1 MITDGKIKVNNK
13 EYKLIGNDNVTIY
26 ANILMD
32 ISVPSGLI
40 ATVNEN
46 NELSVWE
53 FTKME
58 RYYTALHK
66 DLVIKN
72 AKEWEHCT
80 EVL

>member
-1 MITDGKIKVNNK
+1 MITDGKVKVNNK

-32 ISVPSGLI
+32 ISVPNGLI

-66 DLVIKN
+66 DLVVKN
-72 AKEWEHCT
+72 VKDWEHCT
-80 EVL
+80 EVV